1 MRANWKSWVG
11 TSPVTAIEESVEQ
24 DVTPKSDP
32 EDPLPLHEI
41 TDEGENIRSNEKIK
55 SWKST
60 YLKKET
66 DIYIP

>member
-24 DVTPKSDP
+24 DVTPTSDP

-55 SWKST
+55 S
-60 YLKKET
+60 
-66 DIYIP
+66 